1 MKNTTTEIKH
11 ATSGIYF
18 RPDIVKDKV
27 SELKNNREELTK
39 NAVQRGKRKINE
51 N

>member
-11 ATSGIYF
+11 ATSGIYP

-27 SELKNNREELTK
+27 SELKNNHEELAE
-39 NAVQRGKRKINE
+39 NAVRRGNKKINE